1 MQIGQVSEEWNLTSW
16 SNWDFHFDFN
26 ILSVCKGIF
35 FIVAFIC
42 GILGLKESS
51 ELPSPDGHYC
61 SDEFYRD
68 KPRYNHFFG
77 RMNSYLVNTCVNNN
91 IIWLSLSIIHS
102 VVKWPRPIQTLCAKA
117 FASFALVWIVVS
129 VWFQSDLYR
138 NNFCDVYTVCR
149 REFILLWQLT
159 EAWLHIVV
167 ILSFPLWLVK
177 WAVMKT

>member
-1 MQIGQVSEEWNLTSW
+1 M
-16 SNWDFHFDFN
+16 
-26 ILSVCKGIF
+26 
-35 FIVAFIC
+35 AFIC

-51 ELPSPDGHYC
+51 ELPSPDGHYS

-77 RMNSYLVNTCVNNN
+77 RINSYLVNTCVNNN

-129 VWFQSDLYR
+129 VWFQSDLFVIISVTYIR
-138 NNFCDVYTVCR
+138 FADENLFFCGNLQRLD
-149 REFILLWQLT
+149 FILLLFLAFLCDLLNEPFWRHN
-159 EAWLHIVV
+159 LHKSVFRAYSAN
-167 ILSFPLWLVK
+167 LCFDFPANSFV
-177 WAVMKT
+177 

>member
-1 MQIGQVSEEWNLTSW
+1 MFVKEFFSSWLSSVGFLDFKKAWNFPLLTA
-16 SNWDFHFDFN
+16 
-26 ILSVCKGIF
+26 II
-35 FIVAFIC
+35 AAT
-42 GILGLKESS
+42 SS
-51 ELPSPDGHYC
+51 IET
-61 SDEFYRD
+61 
-68 KPRYNHFFG
+68 NHFFG
-77 RMNSYLVNTCVNNN
+77 RINSYLVNICVNNN

-129 VWFQSDLYR
+129 VWSQSDLYR